1 MFYSFCKDV
10 SDFQKFAYKLSLY
23 FPIAED
29 STDKPFLSVRSNM
42 TKNYRAGSRNSNEP
56 RLIGDILTEMFSSN
70 SPLAK
75 ALRLNVASYK
85 YATAERKADAEDA
98 DAATEWK
105 ADTADNSGWFRNTEL
120 CSDLKTLLLHDR
132 IAKLGKV
139 YKGLLRRDS
148 DEHFSFFECR
158 PSANAIIRNPHV
170 FEGKY
175 INVTRRMKDGHIRFN
190 FKEVDFGGRFNP
202 MSFAIGV
209 MKEIIMAFKCLGEE
223 ADWRAEKENTG
234 D

>member
-1 MFYSFCKDV
+1 MKKVLNFNF
-10 SDFQKFAYKLSLY
+10 
-23 FPIAED
+23 
-29 STDKPFLSVRSNM
+29 
-42 TKNYRAGSRNSNEP
+42 RAGSRNNNEP
-56 RLIGDILTEMFSSN
+56 RLIGDILAEMFSSN

-75 ALRLNVASYK
+75 ALRLSVASHK
-85 YATAERKADAEDA
+85 YATEERKADTEDA
-98 DAATEWK
+98 AAAEREADA
-105 ADTADNSGWFRNTEL
+105 ADNSGWFRNTEL
-120 CSDLKTLLLHDR
+120 CSDIKTYLCFDR
-132 IAKLGKV
+132 IAKIGKV

-148 DEHFSFFECR
+148 DDHFSFLECR
-158 PSANAIIRNPHV
+158 RSANANANIRNPHV

-202 MSFAIGV
+202 MSYAIGV

>member
-1 MFYSFCKDV
+1 MKKVFNSN
-10 SDFQKFAYKLSLY
+10 FQ
-23 FPIAED
+23 
-29 STDKPFLSVRSNM
+29 
-42 TKNYRAGSRNSNEP
+42 AGSKKTDEP
-56 RLIGDILTEMFSSN
+56 RLVGDILAEMFSSN

-75 ALRLNVASYK
+75 AISQSVASHK
-85 YATAERKADAEDA
+85 YATAERKADTEDA
-98 DAATEWK
+98 DAEGK
-105 ADTADNSGWFRNTEL
+105 ADTEDADSEGKAAAAGNSGWFRNTEL
-120 CSDLKTLLLHDR
+120 CSDIKTYLCFDR
-132 IAKLGKV
+132 IAKIGKV

-148 DEHFSFFECR
+148 DEHFSFFECS

-175 INVTRRMKDGHIRFN
+175 INVTRRLMDGHIRFN

>member
-1 MFYSFCKDV
+1 MYNK
-10 SDFQKFAYKLSLY
+10 
-23 FPIAED
+23 
-29 STDKPFLSVRSNM
+29 
-42 TKNYRAGSRNSNEP
+42 KNYCAGSRNSNEP
-56 RLIGDILTEMFSSN
+56 RLIGDILAEMFSSK

-75 ALRLNVASYK
+75 AIRQSVASHK
-85 YATAERKADAEDA
+85 YADA
-98 DAATEWK
+98 EWK
-105 ADTADNSGWFRNTEL
+105 ADTEDADAEGKAAAAGNSGWFRNTEL
-120 CSDLKTLLLHDR
+120 CSDIKTYLCFDR
-132 IAKLGKV
+132 IAKIGKV

-148 DEHFSFFECR
+148 DDHFSFLECR
-158 PSANAIIRNPHV
+158 RSANANANIRNPHV

>member
-1 MFYSFCKDV
+1 MYNK
-10 SDFQKFAYKLSLY
+10 
-23 FPIAED
+23 
-29 STDKPFLSVRSNM
+29 
-42 TKNYRAGSRNSNEP
+42 KNYRTGSRNNNEP
-56 RLIGDILTEMFSSN
+56 RLIGDILAEMFSCG

-75 ALRLNVASYK
+75 GIRQSVASHK
-85 YATAERKADAEDA
+85 YADAEGKAAAEDA
-98 DAATEWK
+98 DAERK
-105 ADTADNSGWFRNTEL
+105 AAAADNGGWFRNTEL
-120 CSDLKTLLLHDR
+120 CSDIKTYLCFDR
-132 IAKLGKV
+132 IAKIGKV

-148 DEHFSFFECR
+148 DDHFSFLECR
-158 PSANAIIRNPHV
+158 RSANANANIRNPHV

-223 ADWRAEKENTG
+223 ADWRAEKVNTG

>member
-1 MFYSFCKDV
+1 MKKVLNFNF
-10 SDFQKFAYKLSLY
+10 
-23 FPIAED
+23 
-29 STDKPFLSVRSNM
+29 
-42 TKNYRAGSRNSNEP
+42 RAGSRNSNEP
-56 RLIGDILTEMFSSN
+56 RLIGDILAEMFSSN

-75 ALRLNVASYK
+75 AISQSVASHK
-85 YATAERKADAEDA
+85 YATAERKADTEDA
-98 DAATEWK
+98 DAEGK
-105 ADTADNSGWFRNTEL
+105 ADTEDADSEGKAAAAGNSGWFRNTEL
-120 CSDLKTLLLHDR
+120 CSDIKTYLCFDR
-132 IAKLGKV
+132 IAKIGKV

-148 DEHFSFFECR
+148 DEHFSFFECS

-175 INVTRRMKDGHIRFN
+175 INVTRRLKDGHIRFN

>member
-1 MFYSFCKDV
+1 
-10 SDFQKFAYKLSLY
+10 
-23 FPIAED
+23 
-29 STDKPFLSVRSNM
+29 M
-42 TKNYRAGSRNSNEP
+42 TKVFNFNFQAGSRKTDEP
-56 RLIGDILTEMFSSN
+56 RLIGDILAEMFSSK

-75 ALRLNVASYK
+75 GIRQSVASHK
-85 YATAERKADAEDA
+85 YADAERKADAED
-98 DAATEWK
+98 
-105 ADTADNSGWFRNTEL
+105 NGGWFRNTEL
-120 CSDLKTLLLHDR
+120 CSDIKTYLYFDR
-132 IAKLGKV
+132 IAKIGKV

-148 DEHFSFFECR
+148 DDHFSFLECR
-158 PSANAIIRNPHV
+158 RSASANAIIRNPHV

-175 INVTRRMKDGHIRFN
+175 INVTRRLKDGHIRFN

>member
-1 MFYSFCKDV
+1 
-10 SDFQKFAYKLSLY
+10 
-23 FPIAED
+23 
-29 STDKPFLSVRSNM
+29 M
-42 TKNYRAGSRNSNEP
+42 TKVFNFNFQAGSRKTDEP
-56 RLIGDILTEMFSSN
+56 RLIGDILAEMFSSN

-75 ALRLNVASYK
+75 AIRQSVASHK
-85 YATAERKADAEDA
+85 YADAEGKADTEDADAEGKADAEDAAAAERKADAE
-98 DAATEWK
+98 
-105 ADTADNSGWFRNTEL
+105 DNSGWFRNTEL
-120 CSDLKTLLLHDR
+120 CSDIKTFLCFDR
-132 IAKLGKV
+132 IAKIGKV

-148 DEHFSFFECR
+148 DDHFSFLECR
-158 PSANAIIRNPHV
+158 RSASANAIIRNPHV

>member
-1 MFYSFCKDV
+1 
-10 SDFQKFAYKLSLY
+10 
-23 FPIAED
+23 
-29 STDKPFLSVRSNM
+29 M
-42 TKNYRAGSRNSNEP
+42 TKVFNSNFQAGSKKTDEP
-56 RLIGDILTEMFSSN
+56 RLIGDILAEMFSSN

-75 ALRLNVASYK
+75 AIRQSVASHK
-85 YATAERKADAEDA
+85 YATAERKADTEDA
-98 DAATEWK
+98 DAEGK
-105 ADTADNSGWFRNTEL
+105 ADAADNGGWVRNTEL
-120 CSDLKTLLLHDR
+120 CSDIKTYLCFDR
-132 IAKLGKV
+132 IAKIGKV

-148 DEHFSFFECR
+148 DDHFSFLECR
-158 PSANAIIRNPHV
+158 RSASANANIRNPHV

>member
-1 MFYSFCKDV
+1 MKKVLNFNF
-10 SDFQKFAYKLSLY
+10 
-23 FPIAED
+23 
-29 STDKPFLSVRSNM
+29 
-42 TKNYRAGSRNSNEP
+42 RAGSRNSNEP
-56 RLIGDILTEMFSSN
+56 RLVEDILAEMFSSG

-75 ALRLNVASYK
+75 GIRQSVASHK
-85 YATAERKADAEDA
+85 YAATERKADTEDAAERKADAE
-98 DAATEWK
+98 
-105 ADTADNSGWFRNTEL
+105 DNSGWFRNTEL
-120 CSDLKTLLLHDR
+120 CSDIKTYLCFDR
-132 IAKLGKV
+132 IAKIGKV

-158 PSANAIIRNPHV
+158 CSASANAIIRNPHV

-175 INVTRRMKDGHIRFN
+175 INVTRRLKDGHIRFN

>member
-1 MFYSFCKDV
+1 
-10 SDFQKFAYKLSLY
+10 
-23 FPIAED
+23 
-29 STDKPFLSVRSNM
+29 M

-56 RLIGDILTEMFSSN
+56 RLIGDILAEMFSSN

-75 ALRLNVASYK
+75 AIRQSVASHK
-85 YATAERKADAEDA
+85 YADAEGKAAAEDA
-98 DAATEWK
+98 DAERK
-105 ADTADNSGWFRNTEL
+105 AAAEGNSGWFRNTEL
-120 CSDLKTLLLHDR
+120 CSDIKTYLCFDR

-148 DEHFSFFECR
+148 DDHFSFLECR
-158 PSANAIIRNPHV
+158 RSASANAIIRNPHV

>member
-1 MFYSFCKDV
+1 MKKVLNFNF
-10 SDFQKFAYKLSLY
+10 
-23 FPIAED
+23 
-29 STDKPFLSVRSNM
+29 
-42 TKNYRAGSRNSNEP
+42 RAGSRNSNEP
-56 RLIGDILTEMFSSN
+56 RLIGDILAEMFSSK

-75 ALRLNVASYK
+75 GIRQSVASHK
-85 YATAERKADAEDA
+85 YADAEGKSAAEDA
-98 DAATEWK
+98 DAERK
-105 ADTADNSGWFRNTEL
+105 AAAEGNSGWFRNTEL
-120 CSDLKTLLLHDR
+120 CSDIKTYLCFDR
-132 IAKLGKV
+132 IAKIGKV

-148 DEHFSFFECR
+148 NDHFSFLECR
-158 PSANAIIRNPHV
+158 RSASANAIIRNPHV

-190 FKEVDFGGRFNP
+190 FKEVDFGGKFNP

>member
-1 MFYSFCKDV
+1 MKKVLNFNF
-10 SDFQKFAYKLSLY
+10 
-23 FPIAED
+23 
-29 STDKPFLSVRSNM
+29 
-42 TKNYRAGSRNSNEP
+42 RAGSRNSNEP
-56 RLIGDILTEMFSSN
+56 RLIGDILAEMFSSK

-75 ALRLNVASYK
+75 GHK
-85 YATAERKADAEDA
+85 YADAERKADTKDA
-98 DAATEWK
+98 DAEGK
-105 ADTADNSGWFRNTEL
+105 AAAEGNSGWFRNTEL
-120 CSDLKTLLLHDR
+120 CSDIKTYLCFDR
-132 IAKLGKV
+132 IAKIGKV

-148 DEHFSFFECR
+148 DDHFSFFECR

-175 INVTRRMKDGHIRFN
+175 INVTRRLKDGHIRFN

>member
-1 MFYSFCKDV
+1 MKKVLNFN
-10 SDFQKFAYKLSLY
+10 FQ
-23 FPIAED
+23 
-29 STDKPFLSVRSNM
+29 
-42 TKNYRAGSRNSNEP
+42 AGSKKTDEP
-56 RLIGDILTEMFSSN
+56 RLIGDILAEMFSSN

-75 ALRLNVASYK
+75 AIRQSVASHK
-85 YATAERKADAEDA
+85 YATAERKADTEDA
-98 DAATEWK
+98 DAEGK
-105 ADTADNSGWFRNTEL
+105 ADTEEADSEGKAAAAGNSGWFRNTEL
-120 CSDLKTLLLHDR
+120 CSDIKTYLCLDR
-132 IAKLGKV
+132 IAKIGKV

-175 INVTRRMKDGHIRFN
+175 INVTRRLKDGHIRFN

>member
-1 MFYSFCKDV
+1 
-10 SDFQKFAYKLSLY
+10 
-23 FPIAED
+23 
-29 STDKPFLSVRSNM
+29 M
-42 TKNYRAGSRNSNEP
+42 TKVFNFNFQAGSRKTDEP
-56 RLIGDILTEMFSSN
+56 RLIGDILAEMFSSN

-75 ALRLNVASYK
+75 GIRQSVASHK
-85 YATAERKADAEDA
+85 YADAERKADTEDA
-98 DAATEWK
+98 DAEGK
-105 ADTADNSGWFRNTEL
+105 ADTEDADSEGKAAAAGNSGWFRNTEL
-120 CSDLKTLLLHDR
+120 CSDIKTYLCFDR
-132 IAKLGKV
+132 IAKIGKV

-148 DEHFSFFECR
+148 DDHFSFFECR

-175 INVTRRMKDGHIRFN
+175 INVTRRLMDGHIRFN

-202 MSFAIGV
+202 MSYAIGV

-223 ADWRAEKENTG
+223 AGWQAEKENTG